1 MRRAASLAVAGQA
14 VMKDLRRPSGEAL
27 GAMRSERWPTSD
39 EGLDEEAG
47 ERAAEPDEAGE
58 GVQDAELLH
67 VGSEQRQLQRPPELH
82 PARHGRRAQQLPE
95 GHLARPTCLCCRR
108 F

>member
-14 VMKDLRRPSGEAL
+14 VMKGLWRPSGEAL
-27 GAMRSERWPTSD
+27 GAMRSERWPTS

-67 VGSEQRQLQRPPELH
+67 VGSEQRQLQRLPELH

-95 GHLARPTCLCCRR
+95 GHLARPTCSCCRR